1 MKKFLHF
8 LLLLCSIIFIK
19 SITKIKSINKEKET
33 LIPEI
38 HNLTEFN
45 KKYETFDSKVL
56 KGIQIEKELL
66 KDIKQTTPKI
76 RKLENEDITLE
87 DVSFI
92 PFEQVSVHKKNHAKN
107 FVYGNIRKHK
117 SKYIF
122 YPYAFDYSNKTNIN
136 IHSKSGGVFT
146 LDETLVPQAQYE
158 WWIAESLDNMTNV
171 NIKQSKA
178 LYDIHIGIF
187 RLDYP
192 LNGIN
197 TNLFQES
204 DLYCNYFIQILSKT
218 SSCLNGLDEFEVY
231 VKNEPNKGAV
241 SLIYPS
247 DLNKDILFDKNGK
260 NAFGLLIIPDF
271 VHGTQEI
278 INEKLTQEGINKIK
292 KFVEQGGNIL
302 VSGKSGYLL
311 EVWGI
316 IESGSYNTDLFLIS
330 SAENTEIKTK
340 GCENTKNKVYGEQ
353 NNFLLQTIC
362 LADSGISYTGTAY
375 PMKAYTN
382 LELLVSINVESE
394 GLAYKTID
402 GFNQQLKDDDKDFP
416 YVLTKEYNKGRIW
429 IINGQPTKN
438 ADYGDMVSNI
448 VMYAMGKNMIFD
460 AYINLDKD
468 EDGNE
473 LPIPGGESGVVLE
486 VNFNLYNL
494 YTGVISNYYIDL
506 FIRYNLAFYSY
517 PSECRLYLND
527 RTIYNFTEWWL
538 NTTAFLRC
546 KKEQILINLIK

>member
-76 RKLENEDITLE
+76 RKLENEDMTLE

-178 LYDIHIGIF
+178 LYNIHIGIF

-204 DLYCNYFIQILSKT
+204 DLYCNYFI
-218 SSCLNGLDEFEVY
+218 
-231 VKNEPNKGAV
+231 
-241 SLIYPS
+241 
-247 DLNKDILFDKNGK
+247 
-260 NAFGLLIIPDF
+260 
-271 VHGTQEI
+271 
-278 INEKLTQEGINKIK
+278 
-292 KFVEQGGNIL
+292 
-302 VSGKSGYLL
+302 
-311 EVWGI
+311 
-316 IESGSYNTDLFLIS
+316 
-330 SAENTEIKTK
+330 
-340 GCENTKNKVYGEQ
+340 
-353 NNFLLQTIC
+353 
-362 LADSGISYTGTAY
+362 
-375 PMKAYTN
+375 
-382 LELLVSINVESE
+382 
-394 GLAYKTID
+394 
-402 GFNQQLKDDDKDFP
+402 
-416 YVLTKEYNKGRIW
+416 
-429 IINGQPTKN
+429 
-438 ADYGDMVSNI
+438 
-448 VMYAMGKNMIFD
+448 
-460 AYINLDKD
+460 
-468 EDGNE
+468 
-473 LPIPGGESGVVLE
+473 
-486 VNFNLYNL
+486 
-494 YTGVISNYYIDL
+494 
-506 FIRYNLAFYSY
+506 
-517 PSECRLYLND
+517 
-527 RTIYNFTEWWL
+527 
-538 NTTAFLRC
+538 
-546 KKEQILINLIK
+546 